1 MSQER
6 LNGLA
11 MVSIEKHMLEQIDCN
26 SLITDFF
33 LSKNAKR
40 VNLK

>member
-6 LNGLA
+6 LNGLV
-11 MVSIEKHMLEQIDCN
+11 MVSIERYMLEQIDCN
-26 SLITDFF
+26 SLIVDFLF
-33 LSKNAKR
+33 KNARR